1 MGVFTDLLHSF
12 LPSHDAYL
20 FMWLL
25 LSIGVLSFSTA
36 FERWY
41 SIKRRTDYDAPE
53 LFGRIKVL
61 LEAKKQDEAYQICVV
76 GGKRL
81 LPRIFACGIKKA
93 QDNPQ
98 LVPDAMAEESIYAG
112 TTLEKRLNYMVMF
125 GNVSTLFGLLGT
137 VYGLIMSFTAVS
149 RPEVAAT
156 EKSAL
161 LAAGISTAMNST
173 LVGLSISV
181 LSVLAYAFL
190 RAKVDTALHEIDRY
204 AVAIMNF
211 LNPPDQSKTISGS
224 LMRRSEEEEIAD
236 TDVTPML
243 NLMIIL
249 IPVLL
254 TSSEFVRMGAIELK
268 LPESAQ
274 GAEGGA
280 GAGAA
285 EMQES
290 KLELGILIT
299 SKGFTLFHYFK
310 TVANQGKADTA
321 KTLAEMQPDIPLTAD
336 GAFNYEELNRQLA
349 EVKRKSLL
357 EIDKSL
363 SPGVSPDASLVE
375 LYDIF
380 VKNGSPQTMVLSDH
394 ETIKIVAEEKMKYE
408 TVVSVMDAARGYTSP
423 DGNVTMF
430 PNVSIAGGIVQ

>member
-1 MGVFTDLLHSF
+1 
-12 LPSHDAYL
+12 
-20 FMWLL
+20 
-25 LSIGVLSFSTA
+25 
-36 FERWY
+36 
-41 SIKRRTDYDAPE
+41 
-53 LFGRIKVL
+53 
-61 LEAKKQDEAYQICVV
+61 
-76 GGKRL
+76 
-81 LPRIFACGIKKA
+81 
-93 QDNPQ
+93 
-98 LVPDAMAEESIYAG
+98 
-112 TTLEKRLNYMVMF
+112 
-125 GNVSTLFGLLGT
+125 
-137 VYGLIMSFTAVS
+137 
-149 RPEVAAT
+149 
-156 EKSAL
+156 
-161 LAAGISTAMNST
+161 MNST

-190 RAKVDTALHEIDRY
+190 RAKVDMALHEMDRY

-211 LNPPDQSKTISGS
+211 LNPPDQSKAISGS
-224 LMRRSEEEEIAD
+224 LVRHREEEEIAD

-274 GAEGGA
+274 GAGGGA

-299 SKGFTLFHYFK
+299 SKGFTLFHFFK
-310 TVANQGKADTA
+310 TAANQGKADTA
-321 KTLAEMQPDIPLTAD
+321 KTLADMQPDIPLAAD
-336 GAFNYEELNRQLA
+336 GAYDYGELNRQLA

-357 EIDKSL
+357 EIDKAI
-363 SPGVSPDASLVE
+363 SPGVSPAASLAE

-408 TVVSVMDAARGYTSP
+408 TVVSVMDAARGYKSP